1 MLVVYFGWAL
11 FRQESIADLGT
22 SLKGMFGLNGNGF
35 MDMATSIQIKNNI
48 FLLIFCIIASTPL
61 IKYIGRF
68 FRGLVSR
75 IPYPVYV
82 YEMIAPIALLI
93 LSFMALIGN
102 SYNPFLYFQF

>member
-68 FRGLVSR
+68 FRGLVTESVR
-75 IPYPVYV
+75 IRIRCMYMNGCTDCIADPVIYGV
-82 YEMIAPIALLI
+82 DRE
-93 LSFMALIGN
+93 
-102 SYNPFLYFQF
+102 